1 MFYAQNIYFLQKNMV
16 KEQAKGKETT
26 CEGGE
31 RKPARGFSGKLMRAG
46 ADSTRILHPEV
57 TKEDTKWHAFNLFQ
71 MKKSEGSEFTNST
84 GDVCQVQKLG
94 NRMGFLWVSLPEA
107 RVNRKD

>member
-1 MFYAQNIYFLQKNMV
+1 MYIYIY
-16 KEQAKGKETT
+16 T

-84 GDVCQVQKLG
+84 DVCQVQKLG

-107 RVNRKD
+107 RVNRKE